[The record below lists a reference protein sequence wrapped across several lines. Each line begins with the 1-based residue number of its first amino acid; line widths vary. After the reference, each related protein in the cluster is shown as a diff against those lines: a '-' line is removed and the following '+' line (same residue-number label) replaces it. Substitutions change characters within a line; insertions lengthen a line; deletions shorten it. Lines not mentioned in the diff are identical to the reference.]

1 VDSTAQIIW
10 GVIFGSIG
18 LGYFIYGKKQQVA
31 MPMICGLGLMVYP
44 YFVSNTLLLVLLGL
58 TLCALPYFIRL

>member
-1 VDSTAQIIW
+1 LGSLAQIIW

-31 MPMICGLGLMVYP
+31 MPMICGLSLMLYP
-44 YFVSNTLLLVLLGL
+44 YFVSNTILLVLLGVVL
-58 TLCALPYFIRL
+58 SALPYFFRF

>member
-1 VDSTAQIIW
+1 MAQIIW

-31 MPMICGLGLMVYP
+31 MPMICGLGLMLYP
-44 YFVSNTLLLVLLGL
+44 YFVSNTILLVLLGVVL
-58 TLCALPYFIRL
+58 SALPYFFRF